1 MSLFFCTSKS
11 SQISNGFGS
20 KHNSSTREEEQSL
33 LITDTSEL
41 PAISFEINRNFIVK
55 VDVASSVN
63 SLLDSASQIR
73 INEINATKTRP
84 LFFCDVVHA
93 SVVTPRTEDEH
104 SRLCHFLRNK
114 AEDSLLD
121 FLKENVLSLTI
132 FCIPE
137 RFVTLNELLF
147 GPGSSSSSS
156 SCPSVVY
163 LSDLKKKLQ
172 AIFPI
177 LVAHLKRMN
186 LCFGVKRVNFSGL
199 IILANISER
208 GMISLKFIVKSAQTF
223 LSGVHDSAVNDE
235 ASVSL
240 FLMEVLEKF
249 KSAGIEYD
257 EAISGEIEDLQAF
270 CTRLQ
275 GKDVWEIVTL
285 TKDPYF
291 FDPTSLS
298 KGIQRNAPEN
308 HYHEQHHHQ
317 NHKQPYYQKVAE
329 QRYETNGNRQFPFK
343 KTAWRGK
350 SSKRGFDNQRF
361 NPHHHQQQQQRN
373 NYQRHDENQHY
384 QKVNNG

>member
-1 MSLFFCTSKS
+1 
-11 SQISNGFGS
+11 
-20 KHNSSTREEEQSL
+20 
-33 LITDTSEL
+33 
-41 PAISFEINRNFIVK
+41 
-55 VDVASSVN
+55 
-63 SLLDSASQIR
+63 
-73 INEINATKTRP
+73 
-84 LFFCDVVHA
+84 
-93 SVVTPRTEDEH
+93 
-104 SRLCHFLRNK
+104 
-114 AEDSLLD
+114 
-121 FLKENVLSLTI
+121 
-132 FCIPE
+132 
-137 RFVTLNELLF
+137 
-147 GPGSSSSSS
+147 
-156 SCPSVVY
+156 
-163 LSDLKKKLQ
+163 
-172 AIFPI
+172 
-177 LVAHLKRMN
+177 MN